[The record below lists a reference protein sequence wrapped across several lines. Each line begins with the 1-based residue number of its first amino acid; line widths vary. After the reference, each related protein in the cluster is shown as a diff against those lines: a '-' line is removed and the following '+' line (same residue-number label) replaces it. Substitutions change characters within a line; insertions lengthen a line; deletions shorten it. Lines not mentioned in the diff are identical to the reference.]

1 MRPTTLL
8 KKRLWH
14 RCFPINFVKFLRTPF
29 LQNTSGRLLLHV
41 LKKYLLCT
49 LSRSSLVQ
57 TCHYYLLYYF
67 EVKKQKQSFANK
79 ISTYN
84 AIKKRLQHRCFPG
97 KFANFSTLQNN
108 FGGCFCTNRGDLCGS
123 MCGEVM
129 LWSFSRSLS

>member
-1 MRPTTLL
+1 MFSYKFCEISKNTFFTEHLRAATSVRF
-8 KKRLWH
+8 KK
-14 RCFPINFVKFLRTPF
+14 I
-29 LQNTSGRLLLHV
+29 
-41 LKKYLLCT
+41 LCT

-97 KFANFSTLQNN
+97 KFANFSPLQHN
-108 FGGCFCTNRGDLCGS
+108 FGGCFCTNPDLCGS
-123 MCGEVM
+123 MYGEVM
-129 LWSFSRSLS
+129 LWSFTRSLS

>member
-1 MRPTTLL
+1 MFSYKFCEISKNTFFTEHLRAATSVRF
-8 KKRLWH
+8 KK
-14 RCFPINFVKFLRTPF
+14 I
-29 LQNTSGRLLLHV
+29 
-41 LKKYLLCT
+41 LCT

-79 ISTYN
+79 IFTYN